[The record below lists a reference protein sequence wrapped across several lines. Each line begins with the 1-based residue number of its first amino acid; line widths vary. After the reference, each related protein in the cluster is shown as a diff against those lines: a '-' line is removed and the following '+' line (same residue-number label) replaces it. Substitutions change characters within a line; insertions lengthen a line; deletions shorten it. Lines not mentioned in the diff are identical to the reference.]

1 MRLVKAAEMRSLDQE
16 AWRRYGIPGIVLMEN
31 AGLSVVHYLLERF
44 WSARPSGRKVLILA
58 GPGNN
63 GGDGLVVGRHLYNRG
78 AGVEI
83 LLTAAP
89 DSYQGDA
96 AVNLKI
102 VTAAGIPHWVFD
114 DDWLLP
120 PGGRPRPGRTGCRR
134 PVWHRVP
141 GSAPKSPWQ
150 R

>member
-1 MRLVKAAEMRSLDQE
+1 MRLVKAAVMRSLDQE
-16 AWRRYGIPGIVLMEN
+16 AGRRYGIPGIVLMEN
-31 AGLSVVHYLLERF
+31 AGLSVVQYILERF
-44 WSARPSGRKVLILA
+44 WEHRPSGRRVLILA

-89 DSYQGDA
+89 DSYLGDA

-102 VTAAGIPHWVFD
+102 VPEPEA
-114 DDWLLP
+114 P
-120 PGGRPRPGRTGCRR
+120 PK
-134 PVWHRVP
+134 VVP
-141 GSAPKSPWQ
+141 
-150 R
+150 